1 MCVLIIVAD
10 ELVLLNTS
18 SLALD
23 AFVVAS
29 GKRAII
35 IIIISRIEAYV
46 VYVLQEDG
54 WETVPVKSKNK
65 SSKA

>member
-1 MCVLIIVAD
+1 
-10 ELVLLNTS
+10 LLRPSTS

-29 GKRAII
+29 GTR
-35 IIIISRIEAYV
+35 EAYV

-54 WETVPVKSKNK
+54 WESVPVKSKNK

>member
-1 MCVLIIVAD
+1 MVLP
-10 ELVLLNTS
+10 NTS

-23 AFVVAS
+23 ACFVVMS
-29 GKRAII
+29 GKR
-35 IIIISRIEAYV
+35 EAYV

-54 WETVPVKSKNK
+54 WESVPVKSKNK

>member
-1 MCVLIIVAD
+1 ML
-10 ELVLLNTS
+10 LNTSSLLLNTS

-23 AFVVAS
+23 ACFVVTS
-29 GKRAII
+29 GKR
-35 IIIISRIEAYV
+35 EAYV

-54 WETVPVKSKNK
+54 WESVPVKSKNK

>member
-1 MCVLIIVAD
+1 
-10 ELVLLNTS
+10 LLHPSTS

-23 AFVVAS
+23 AVVV
-29 GKRAII
+29 GERY
-35 IIIISRIEAYV
+35 EGGLL

-54 WETVPVKSKNK
+54 WESVPVKSKNK

>member
-1 MCVLIIVAD
+1 ML
-10 ELVLLNTS
+10 LNTSSLLLNTS

-23 AFVVAS
+23 TCFVVVSGS
-29 GKRAII
+29 GKR
-35 IIIISRIEAYV
+35 ETYV

-54 WETVPVKSKNK
+54 WESVPVKSKNK

>member
-1 MCVLIIVAD
+1 MCVLTIVAD

-29 GKRAII
+29 GKR
-35 IIIISRIEAYV
+35 EAYV